1 MTPQELMDLKGYGSA
16 EKVLRKTGKWKL
28 TPLEVLYS
36 VQDYQLSVSNN
47 AKIDHAIAILEEKN
61 Q

>member
-16 EKVLRKTGKWKL
+16 EKVLRRAGKWRL
-28 TPLEVLYS
+28 MPLELMYEIPDTECTAKV
-36 VQDYQLSVSNN
+36 N
-47 AKIDHAIAILEEKN
+47 AKIDAVIALLEEKN